1 MKSKAVKTEQG
12 SAGGTR
18 QCRRNKAVQAEQGS
32 AGGTRQ
38 CRRNK
43 AVPDVTSQCQ
53 EKHGRT
59 REASGKI
66 IMNEKVSWR
75 KLNRRI
81 APVEALLRAFYIGV
95 MLMLTFFSA
104 EKILS
109 GAFFGF
115 RLFEEERDYAWKSLV
130 LIALSFTAFYY
141 VGNRLGKSRSV
152 TMTGVFFCAVSVI
165 LVKKTLESVEIL
177 DRGLN
182 YLEIVIMKDLT
193 AEDYKGYIKGHMN
206 ILHDASYT
214 IYLIGICAVFLL
226 FFLSF
231 VFNRYII
238 MFLLPAGAVGL
249 SLAMG
254 MTPDHKG
261 FIYMIFMLFSVT
273 VTGREMDRRSLSPLE
288 NGPDHS
294 VKILINHALTV
305 FVIILLLLGAK
316 SLSRKPEELM
326 HKYTEK
332 FQEMQSEFED
342 YLKGVGRGKDKEED
356 QRIDNREPKY
366 KNKEVLTVITDKQPL
381 GDIYIKDFSAADYND
396 AVWDNRNDTFE
407 NDLQNY
413 MSIRASR
420 IYLTGGIYR
429 FLKRSHSELLTE
441 YKVEYKSE
449 GTAAVVP
456 YYYDIKMLDI
466 LKFDKEDST
475 SKPSGVMDY
484 SFTAGNVSMLSK
496 STQEEYL
503 AFQKD
508 MSQVERDFYLWYN
521 DYASMH
527 YMDVPK
533 EIKESALKIL
543 KEDSVINSMIEAD
556 RYFVENYDQM
566 QREDWYQVIGLL
578 SIEKA
583 NAVRNLLTTS
593 YAYSTKLDRIGD
605 KVDPVMYF
613 LNESKEGYCAH
624 FASAGVMMLR
634 SLGVPARYA
643 SGYVVRD
650 SRFKRNAS
658 GKYAAP
664 VLDSYAH
671 SWVEIYVENYG
682 WIPFDMTPGEGGF
695 SNAPSGGGNE
705 IVTENTSDTVNEIT
719 ENTTEK
725 VTASTETSETSTDE
739 INVTEAATEDTDAPG
754 KTVKKPDK
762 TAVVILVIVITLV
775 AAASTAL
782 IILYLKLRKKRLIN
796 DAMTKIAEGTDIEE
810 NILLLDH
817 MLLKLMRNILSMRRG
832 RMTDEEYL
840 KNLKKAFPSFSAE
853 EWEKY
858 VEILQKIH
866 YSKQKLAFG
875 GKEAGEVCI
884 KIFKGTVCK

>member
-1 MKSKAVKTEQG
+1 
-12 SAGGTR
+12 
-18 QCRRNKAVQAEQGS
+18 
-32 AGGTRQ
+32 
-38 CRRNK
+38 
-43 AVPDVTSQCQ
+43 
-53 EKHGRT
+53 
-59 REASGKI
+59 
-66 IMNEKVSWR
+66 
-75 KLNRRI
+75 
-81 APVEALLRAFYIGV
+81 
-95 MLMLTFFSA
+95 
-104 EKILS
+104 
-109 GAFFGF
+109 
-115 RLFEEERDYAWKSLV
+115 
-130 LIALSFTAFYY
+130 
-141 VGNRLGKSRSV
+141 
-152 TMTGVFFCAVSVI
+152 
-165 LVKKTLESVEIL
+165 
-177 DRGLN
+177 
-182 YLEIVIMKDLT
+182 
-193 AEDYKGYIKGHMN
+193 
-206 ILHDASYT
+206 
-214 IYLIGICAVFLL
+214 
-226 FFLSF
+226 
-231 VFNRYII
+231 
-238 MFLLPAGAVGL
+238 
-249 SLAMG
+249 
-254 MTPDHKG
+254 
-261 FIYMIFMLFSVT
+261 
-273 VTGREMDRRSLSPLE
+273 
-288 NGPDHS
+288 
-294 VKILINHALTV
+294 
-305 FVIILLLLGAK
+305 
-316 SLSRKPEELM
+316 
-326 HKYTEK
+326 
-332 FQEMQSEFED
+332 
-342 YLKGVGRGKDKEED
+342 
-356 QRIDNREPKY
+356 
-366 KNKEVLTVITDKQPL
+366 
-381 GDIYIKDFSAADYND
+381 
-396 AVWDNRNDTFE
+396 
-407 NDLQNY
+407 
-413 MSIRASR
+413 
-420 IYLTGGIYR
+420 
-429 FLKRSHSELLTE
+429 
-441 YKVEYKSE
+441 
-449 GTAAVVP
+449 
-456 YYYDIKMLDI
+456 
-466 LKFDKEDST
+466 
-475 SKPSGVMDY
+475 
-484 SFTAGNVSMLSK
+484 
-496 STQEEYL
+496 
-503 AFQKD
+503 
-508 MSQVERDFYLWYN
+508 FYLWYN

-650 SRFKRNAS
+650 SRFKRNAT